1 MISADRFRIRASEY
15 VAEAATT
22 VDAEQKT
29 ALLALA
35 QRWSR
40 LASELDAAL
49 TRQRGEPDV
58 TITQAV

>member
-1 MISADRFRIRASEY
+1 MISAERFRNRASEY
-15 VAEAATT
+15 VAEAAAT

-40 LASELDAAL
+40 LACELNSTLAQQRREQAAKIA
-49 TRQRGEPDV
+49 QV
-58 TITQAV
+58 V

>member
-35 QRWSR
+35 KRWSR
-40 LASELDAAL
+40 LASEGLSR
-49 TRQRGEPDV
+49 T
-58 TITQAV
+58 

>member
-15 VAEAATT
+15 VAEAAAT

-40 LASELDAAL
+40 LACELDATLAQ
-49 TRQRGEPDV
+49 QRHGQDV
-58 TITQAV
+58 KIVQIV